1 MATIPAASGM
11 ALAIY
16 VMLGAVI
23 GVIASGVS
31 KSVYLLEDTFE
42 KLPIHWMWW
51 PAIGA
56 IAVGI
61 IGYFAPNT
69 LGVGYA
75 NISGLLTGALPL
87 NILLTLCI
95 LKYISWVVA
104 LSSGTSGGTLAPLFT
119 IGGATGALLGT
130 LVLQLFPGCGIN
142 IATAAL
148 IGMAAMFAG
157 ASRALLT
164 SIVFLLETT
173 AQHNGLLPLIGA
185 CTAAY
190 FVSFFLMKGSIM
202 TEKIQRRG
210 IRTPD
215 SYKPDV
221 LQGIGAGEIMDE
233 SPVLI
238 CADNN
243 ITDLKKWVPDNIT
256 SCQYNYF
263 IVADENENFVGYI
276 ERNTLLASAEDETP
290 YSIQN
295 IMVKNLPVA
304 YERQDLAAISMLMGA
319 NNMQVIA
326 VVVYEAGNLKVTGVV
341 TSDDIIQ
348 AYSNHHKKESDYH
361 VAISLKRRTGK
372 LMIKGRLLIQS
383 KFAREEI

>member
-1 MATIPAASGM
+1 
-11 ALAIY
+11 
-16 VMLGAVI
+16 ML
-23 GVIASGVS
+23 
-31 KSVYLLEDTFE
+31 L
-42 KLPIHWMWW
+42 
-51 PAIGA
+51 
-56 IAVGI
+56 
-61 IGYFAPNT
+61 
-69 LGVGYA
+69 
-75 NISGLLTGALPL
+75 
-87 NILLTLCI
+87 ILCF

-104 LSSGTSGGTLAPLFT
+104 LSSGTSGGTLAPLFFFCC
-119 IGGATGALLGT
+119 ATGALLGT

-256 SCQYNYF
+256 SCQYN
-263 IVADENENFVGYI
+263 
-276 ERNTLLASAEDETP
+276 
-290 YSIQN
+290 
-295 IMVKNLPVA
+295 
-304 YERQDLAAISMLMGA
+304 
-319 NNMQVIA
+319 
-326 VVVYEAGNLKVTGVV
+326 
-341 TSDDIIQ
+341 
-348 AYSNHHKKESDYH
+348 
-361 VAISLKRRTGK
+361 
-372 LMIKGRLLIQS
+372 
-383 KFAREEI
+383 